1 MNIGIVIPGF
11 SSDEDDWAIPVQQ
24 HLARVMAARDEV
36 RVIALRYPHRRDRY
50 HVYGAEVHSLGV
62 GAWTR
67 GWRRLALW
75 RSAIALI
82 RRLNR
87 EKPFDVLHAMWADE
101 NGLIA
106 AWAGRT
112 LRVPVVVSVAG
123 GEVARLS
130 AIRYG
135 LQNSAFSRWT
145 VGQALRGADTVIAAC
160 AYARDQIA
168 ACGYDLPDERIRI
181 VPLGVDTRLFSP
193 GDGPPE
199 ARHLIHAASLVGVK
213 DQGTLLRALAQIP
226 GATLDVIGDGP
237 ERPRLSALAASLGIA
252 DRVRFLGA
260 IPHLQTPAHYRRA
273 ALHVITSR
281 HEGQGMV
288 TVEAAACGV
297 PTVSTA
303 VGIVPDYPDLGEAV
317 PVGDPVALAATVRAL
332 LDNPARRSALA
343 ASALGTARQR
353 FAIERTADDLRRV
366 YDEVISRRRS

>member
-1 MNIGIVIPGF
+1 MNIGILIPGF

-24 HLARVMAARDEV
+24 HLARVLAARDEV
-36 RVIALRYPHRRDRY
+36 RVLALRYPHRRDRY
-50 HVYGAEVHSLGV
+50 LIYGAEVHSLGV

-67 GWRRLALW
+67 GGRRLALW

-82 RRLNR
+82 RRLHR

-101 NGLIA
+101 AGLIA
-106 AWAGRT
+106 AWAGRS

-123 GEVARLS
+123 GEVARLPE
-130 AIRYG
+130 IGYG

-145 VGQALRGADTVIAAC
+145 VGQALRGADQVIAAC
-160 AYARDQIA
+160 TYARQQIA
-168 ACGYDLPDERIRI
+168 ACGYDLPDNRIDI
-181 VPLGVDTRLFSP
+181 IPLGVDTQLFSP
-193 GDGPPE
+193 STVRPE

-213 DQGTLLRALAQIP
+213 DQTTLLRALAQIP

-237 ERPRLSALAASLGIA
+237 ERPRLTALAETLGVA

-303 VGIVPDYPDLGEAV
+303 VGIVPDYPDIGMTV
-317 PVGDPVALAATVRAL
+317 PVGDHDALAAVIGDL

-343 ASALGTARQR
+343 ASALQTARQR
-353 FAIERTADDLRRV
+353 FTIERTADDLRRV
-366 YDEVISRRRS
+366 YDEVVGKRRS